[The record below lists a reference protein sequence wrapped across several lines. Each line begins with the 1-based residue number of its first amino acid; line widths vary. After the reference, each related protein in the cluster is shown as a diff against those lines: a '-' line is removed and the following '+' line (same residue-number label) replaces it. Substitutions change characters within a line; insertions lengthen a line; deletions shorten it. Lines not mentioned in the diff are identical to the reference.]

1 MVVAKKFV
9 LAKPFSGLPTDEN
22 IKLETEELPALK
34 DGGKKYYHYHDAYSF
49 LAIHLLNVVLAC
61 LLSITYR
68 QQ

>member
-34 DGGKKYYHYHDAYSF
+34 DGGKNYYHYHDAYS
-49 LAIHLLNVVLAC
+49 
-61 LLSITYR
+61 
-68 QQ
+68 